1 MLFLSPLAELTW
13 DTLRAMSD
21 PTPTLSVTGSVNLG
35 KPWYLSKKV
44 WLAVIG
50 LVAVLVTTITGKTE
64 TTGQIVAMI
73 SQVAGIV
80 SIIAPLILGIAH
92 LDGKERELATQIIS
106 TAKSLDVPD
115 DVAPVQPIPVPPAPV
130 SPFQIPPGLTR

>member
-1 MLFLSPLAELTW
+1 
-13 DTLRAMSD
+13 MSD

-50 LVAVLVTTITGKTE
+50 LVAVLVTAITGKAE
-64 TTGQIVAMI
+64 TTDQIVVLITKIASI
-73 SQVAGIV
+73 VGIV
-80 SIIAPLILGIAH
+80 APLILSIAH
-92 LDGKERELATQIIS
+92 VDGKERELAATIIS

-115 DVAPVQPIPVPPAPV
+115 DITPVQPIPVPPAPYD
-130 SPFQIPPGLTR
+130 PTKRGP